1 MPRFLLSCVVAL
13 VSVSSAF
20 AEPARGYYRFPS
32 IHGDTIVFAAEG
44 DLWSVSTEG
53 GVARRLT
60 TRPAW
65 RAFSSCPW
73 SSATTTEIESTGY
86 GRDTPRPYSSM
97 QLTTLWCG
105 RPARTNPLRSK
116 KFGRNGRTTK
126 GGKYLYDL
134 RRWVTP
140 RGQTKAQNLSPPP
153 GAHRMKMT
161 LLPGARAP
169 GYVYAAAPRLIT
181 RRVQKSLALLRGLS
195 HGEYEVHQGKYVVHL
210 GWGCLERR
218 RRDR

>member
-1 MPRFLLSCVVAL
+1 MRGNRNIREQARTP
-13 VSVSSAF
+13 SSDWRSTNS

-126 GGKYLYDL
+126 GGIYAAPTE
-134 RRWVTP
+134 RSRSVP
-140 RGQTKAQNLSPPP
+140 RGSGRDWPRASGVHP
-153 GAHRMKMT
+153 GCR
-161 LLPGARAP
+161 
-169 GYVYAAAPRLIT
+169 PRSSSG
-181 RRVQKSLALLRGLS
+181 SLAS
-195 HGEYEVHQGKYVVHL
+195 EA
-210 GWGCLERR
+210 
-218 RRDR
+218 